1 MRPPKGLNKKWS
13 LGEVVAL
20 VKEVD
25 RALVVCCGEGGGG
38 RRKKLPNIFNII
50 MMGI

>member
-38 RRKKLPNIFNII
+38 GVGGRNYLTSLT
-50 MMGI
+50 